1 MFECIDSMCVP
12 TSIVAIGAG
21 NRMRTYMHYV
31 EANPGRVRLVAVVE
45 PDEVRRKAL
54 AAKFGLPPQRQFDN
68 YETFFR
74 NPVEADAVFICTP
87 EREHYAPCI
96 AALKHGYHVLL
107 EKPIAQTYEQ
117 CRHIADVA
125 KETGRLVCICH
136 VLRYHPCF
144 RKIKELVD
152 SGQSGKIITVTHI
165 EDVGIERAT
174 HSYVRGS
181 MNTEAGNNPMLLAKC
196 CHDIDF
202 LAWLSGQECSRL
214 SSFGSLRWFRAE
226 NAPAGAADRCV
237 DCAVERECP
246 YSALDLYGRRRQWIA
261 NFDIA
266 EGETLDD
273 AIRRELTHG
282 PFGRCVY
289 RCDNDVVDN
298 QVLTMQMADGTLM
311 TLCMDVFTRR
321 DGRRIDIRMSRGEIV
336 SDGKTVE
343 LTDFATGNRI
353 LYDFTEEA
361 AKPFHGGA
369 DLRLVESFINA
380 IRGEGDTQGL
390 TTVEESLRSH
400 LLCFEAERSRRTGKI
415 VTPGR
420 G

>member
-1 MFECIDSMCVP
+1 MCEP

-54 AAKFGLPPQRQFDN
+54 AARFGLPPERQFDS

-117 CRHIADVA
+117 CRHIAEMA

-273 AIRRELTHG
+273 AIRRELAQG

-289 RCDNDVVDN
+289 R
-298 QVLTMQMADGTLM
+298 
-311 TLCMDVFTRR
+311 
-321 DGRRIDIRMSRGEIV
+321 
-336 SDGKTVE
+336 
-343 LTDFATGNRI
+343 
-353 LYDFTEEA
+353 
-361 AKPFHGGA
+361 
-369 DLRLVESFINA
+369 
-380 IRGEGDTQGL
+380 
-390 TTVEESLRSH
+390 
-400 LLCFEAERSRRTGKI
+400 
-415 VTPGR
+415 
-420 G
+420 

>member
-1 MFECIDSMCVP
+1 
-12 TSIVAIGAG
+12 
-21 NRMRTYMHYV
+21 MRI
-31 EANPGRVRLVAVVE
+31 LS
-45 PDEVRRKAL
+45 
-54 AAKFGLPPQRQFDN
+54 LP
-68 YETFFR
+68 
-74 NPVEADAVFICTP
+74 
-87 EREHYAPCI
+87 
-96 AALKHGYHVLL
+96 
-107 EKPIAQTYEQ
+107 
-117 CRHIADVA
+117 
-125 KETGRLVCICH
+125 
-136 VLRYHPCF
+136 
-144 RKIKELVD
+144 
-152 SGQSGKIITVTHI
+152 SHI

-226 NAPAGAADRCV
+226 NAPVGAADRCV

-321 DGRRIDIRMSRGEIV
+321 DGRRIDISMSRGEIV

-343 LTDFATGNRI
+343 LTDFATGNRT